1 MPKEEEASLNQTSH
15 PYVIVQCH
23 PALYGYGNFD
33 KQSMAPKQ
41 GLVRIRPPIDWLKL
55 NSWHLGL
62 ASSGIALGAGT
73 HLLLV
78 LA

>member
-1 MPKEEEASLNQTSH
+1 MVMETLTSSLRHLNKE
-15 PYVIVQCH
+15 
-23 PALYGYGNFD
+23 
-33 KQSMAPKQ
+33 

-73 HLLLV
+73 HLLLL